1 MAVEETVKPKP
12 GEEKDFWDKAHIIL
26 GPIATLMTAITI
38 AMVSYMASNYL
49 NRNQE
54 NEAKTRLYTELMSRR
69 EESESALRKD
79 MFTSIINSILGGSTI
94 EEGSSTID
102 EKILQLELLA
112 YNFHES
118 LNLTPLFKYL
128 DRRNNA
134 ETRDAKLR
142 EGFKDRLYSMS
153 REVTN
158 KQIASLENVSNTEKF
173 VFCYDS
179 INCPDMNST
188 FSCTFQDSVRN
199 GSGFDSIQHIVRL
212 TILEMDTI
220 NRSVEVRLNICTRI
234 AGKEDKC
241 ANPAFTID
249 FFEFPMIDN
258 TRLINDKRCS
268 VVMRDFDT
276 VNKFMEIDII
286 FFPGSHSSLKERPY
300 YDDIVSKLLPSRG
313 GSE

>member
-1 MAVEETVKPKP
+1 MGAQETVNPTPKP
-12 GEEKDFWDKAHIIL
+12 DKDAWDKASIIL
-26 GPIATLMTAITI
+26 SPLAGLLTAVTI
-38 AMVSYMASNYL
+38 AAVSYFASDYL

-79 MFTSIINSILGGSTI
+79 MFTSIINSIFA
-94 EEGSSTID
+94 GSSTID

-118 LNLTPLFKYL
+118 LNLTPLFTYL
-128 DRRNNA
+128 DRRNKI
-134 ETRDAKLR
+134 ETTDPELR
-142 EGFKDRLYSMS
+142 EGYKERLYSMS

-158 KQIASLENVSNTEKF
+158 KQISSLEGVSKTEKF
-173 VFCYDS
+173 NYCYDTV
-179 INCPDMNST
+179 NCPGMST
-188 FSCTFQDSVRN
+188 SFSCTFQDSVSN
-199 GSGFDSIQHIVRL
+199 GKGYDSITHIVRL
-212 TILEMDTI
+212 SILEMDTVF
-220 NRSVEVRLNICTRI
+220 RSVEVRLNVCTRI
-234 AGKEDKC
+234 EGQEDKC

-276 VNKFMEIDII
+276 VNKFVEIDII

-300 YDDIVSKLLPSRG
+300 YDDIVAKLLPR
-313 GSE
+313 

>member
-1 MAVEETVKPKP
+1 MGTEETVKSRS
-12 GEEKDFWDKAHIIL
+12 EREKDFWDKANIIL

-49 NRNQE
+49 HRNQE

-79 MFTSIINSILGGSTI
+79 MFTSIINSILA
-94 EEGSSTID
+94 GSSSMD

-118 LNLTPLFKYL
+118 LNLTPLFTYL
-128 DRRNNA
+128 DRKNNS
-134 ETRDAKLR
+134 ETKDLALR
-142 EGFKDRLYSMS
+142 ASFNERLYTMS

-158 KQIASLENVSNTEKF
+158 KQVASLEGVSTTEKF
-173 VFCYDS
+173 NYCYDPV
-179 INCPDMNST
+179 NCPDMSPT
-188 FSCTFQDSVRN
+188 FSCTFQDSILN
-199 GSGFDSIQHIVRL
+199 GQRSDSIQHIVRL
-212 TILEMDTI
+212 TILDMDTI
-220 NRSVEVRLNICTRI
+220 RRTINLRLNVCTRLPDQ
-234 AGKEDKC
+234 EDKC
-241 ANPAFTID
+241 ANPAFTVD

-258 TRLINDKRCS
+258 TRLINDKRCA

-276 VNKFMEIDII
+276 VNKFIEIDII

-300 YDDIVSKLLPSRG
+300 YDDIVAKLLPR
-313 GSE
+313 

>member
-1 MAVEETVKPKP
+1 MATEETVKPNR
-12 GEEKDFWDKAHIIL
+12 EKENHKDIWDKANIIL
-26 GPIATLMTAITI
+26 GPVASLMTAITI
-38 AMVSYMASNYL
+38 AAVSIVASNYL
-49 NRNQE
+49 NRNQDY
-54 NEAKTRLYTELMSRR
+54 EARTRLYTELMSRR

-79 MFTSIINSILGGSTI
+79 MFTSIINSILA
-94 EEGSSTID
+94 GSSSMD

-118 LNLTPLFKYL
+118 LNLTPLFTYL
-128 DRRNNA
+128 DRRNNL
-134 ETRDAKLR
+134 ETKDPVLR
-142 EGFKDRLYSMS
+142 ASYNERLYTMS

-158 KQIASLENVSNTEKF
+158 KQIASLEGVSATEKF
-173 VFCYDS
+173 NYCYDPL
-179 INCPDMNST
+179 NCPEMSST

-199 GSGFDSIQHIVRL
+199 GKKVDSIQHIVRL

-220 NRSVEVRLNICTRI
+220 RRSVEVRLNICTRLPG
-234 AGKEDKC
+234 AEDKC

-276 VNKFMEIDII
+276 VNKFIEIDII
-286 FFPGSHSSLKERPY
+286 FFPGTHSSLKERPY
-300 YDDIVSKLLPSRG
+300 YDDIVAKLLPR
-313 GSE
+313 

>member
-1 MAVEETVKPKP
+1 MGTEETVNPKP
-12 GEEKDFWDKAHIIL
+12 GGEKDFWDKANIIL
-26 GPIATLMTAITI
+26 GPVATLMTAITI
-38 AMVSYMASNYL
+38 AMVSYVASNYL

-79 MFTSIINSILGGSTI
+79 MFTSIINSILA
-94 EEGSSTID
+94 GSSTID

-118 LNLTPLFKYL
+118 LNLTPLFTYL
-128 DRRNNA
+128 DRRNNT
-134 ETRDAKLR
+134 ETKDPVLR
-142 EGFKDRLYSMS
+142 ETFKERLYTMS

-158 KQIASLENVSNTEKF
+158 KQIASLENVSTTEKF
-173 VFCYDS
+173 NFCYDT
-179 INCPDMNST
+179 INCAGMSNT
-188 FSCTFQDSVRN
+188 FSCTFQDSVVN
-199 GSGFDSIQHIVRL
+199 GNRRDSIQHIVRL
-212 TILEMDTI
+212 TILDMDTI
-220 NRSVEVRLNICTRI
+220 RRSVEVRLNICTRI
-234 AGKEDKC
+234 PGKEDKC

-276 VNKFMEIDII
+276 VNKFMEIDVI

-300 YDDIVSKLLPSRG
+300 YDDIVSKLLPSRAG
-313 GSE
+313 TNF